1 MKLAVQYTEKGELLL
16 AELTLDNVVSV
27 GERFLAE
34 VTSQN
39 RLTLRQAALLA
50 CSCYDA
56 IAGQYI
62 RLGIFASNNGDTLG
76 ELFFYQNAGRCVD
89 KAQDIFARCQ
99 PPQTDIE
106 HNVFINLS
114 LDLGFIA
121 VTKGQAADAKIFFK
135 HCVEGRATHPSTES
149 AQSVAR
155 NCLESLLVLE
165 VNDAKEQVLRT
176 IKDFFQ

>member
-1 MKLAVQYTEKGELLL
+1 
-16 AELTLDNVVSV
+16 
-27 GERFLAE
+27 
-34 VTSQN
+34 
-39 RLTLRQAALLA
+39 
-50 CSCYDA
+50 
-56 IAGQYI
+56 
-62 RLGIFASNNGDTLG
+62 LGIFASNNGDTLG